1 MSASIVFAS
10 NFDATKLSVSAP
22 RPVGTSGAKQAYVN
36 YEGNKL
42 IVQTPTHMSLPYGLG
57 VLDKAKMGGVGVDY
71 SLDMSLKGYN
81 QDGSPVK
88 AYYDAIKAFDE
99 VIITEAHKN
108 RMSWFK
114 ADHPKEVIR
123 AFYTSSLKFS
133 KDEHGNVKDYPPTQ
147 KVKLRQYEGKF
158 ETEFYN
164 TKRQQYKDEPLNE
177 IIVKGSQITAL
188 IECGGVWFA
197 GGKFGC
203 TWRAKQVMIQKS
215 PEALKGFSFVG
226 VAAEEADEEEAEQDN
241 TISDSAIAAVMP
253 AAPKPVAAAP
263 APSPAATANAFADV
277 EVPADDEEH
286 EAEDAPPEPVPKK
299 ITTVKKVIKTVKKAG
314 VA

>member
-42 IVQTPTHMSLPYGLG
+42 IIQTPTHMSLPYGLG

-81 QDGSPVK
+81 QEGSPVK

-147 KVKLRQYEGKF
+147 KVKLRQYEGRF

-226 VAAEEADEEEAEQDN
+226 VAAEEADEEEHDN

-253 AAPKPVAAAP
+253 AAPAAPVAKPTPVAA
-263 APSPAATANAFADV
+263 ANAFADV

>member
-42 IVQTPTHMSLPYGLG
+42 IFQTPTNMSLPYGLG
-57 VLDKAKMGGVGVDY
+57 VLDKAKMGGVGIDY
-71 SLDMSLKGYN
+71 SLDMSLKGHN
-81 QDGSPVK
+81 QEGNLVK
-88 AYYDAIKAFDE
+88 AYYDSIKAFDE
-99 VIITEAHKN
+99 VIVNEAHKN

-147 KVKLRQYEGKF
+147 KVKLRQMDGRF

-226 VAAEEADEEEAEQDN
+226 VAAEEEDEDEGDANQSN
-241 TISDSAIAAVMP
+241 TISDSAVAAVMP
-253 AAPKPVAAAP
+253 AAPVAKPTPVAVA
-263 APSPAATANAFADV
+263 SAFSEV
-277 EVPADDEEH
+277 EVPADDEEEH

-299 ITTVKKVIKTVKKAG
+299 ITTIKKIIKTVKKPA
-314 VA
+314 A